1 LSVPCARGF
10 LLLRRAGGLW
20 GISNADVD
28 GLAARGA
35 GYRISACGTVLG
47 ADEIVGVVESL
58 SVRPPA
64 PVLRRFWAE
73 APAGL
78 AVYGLLPVV
87 VVDPRHP
94 PAALRLSDQEP
105 SAESSGEPSDERRD

>member
-1 LSVPCARGF
+1 LSVPHARGF
-10 LLLRRAGGLW
+10 LLLKRAGGLW

-47 ADEIVGVVESL
+47 ADEIVGVVETL

-78 AVYGLLPVV
+78 AVHGRLPVV

-94 PAALRLSDQEP
+94 PAALRLSDLEQ
-105 SAESSGEPSDERRD
+105 SGESSGEPSDEARD

>member
-1 LSVPCARGF
+1 MSVPHARGF
-10 LLLRRAGGLW
+10 LLLKRAGGLW

-47 ADEIVGVVESL
+47 ADEIVGVVETL

-73 APAGL
+73 VPAGL
-78 AVYGLLPVV
+78 AVHGRLPVV
-87 VVDPRHP
+87 VVDPRYP
-94 PAALRLSDQEP
+94 PAALRLSDR
-105 SAESSGEPSDERRD
+105 ESSEEQSGESLDEARD